1 VELITTQTVAGKLT
15 AYLHHELD
23 LAGLV
28 DWAEDAM
35 MEGEFEPEHH
45 DVVRD
50 VVSRLGLA
58 DVKSFALTWDDC
70 ERFLSQM
77 GYQVRIEVVAH

>member
-1 VELITTQTVAGKLT
+1 MDLITSGTVAGKLT

-35 MEGEFEPEHH
+35 MEGRFDPEHH
-45 DVVRD
+45 DTLRD

-58 DVKSFALTWDDC
+58 DVKAFALAWEDC
-70 ERFLSQM
+70 ERFLARL
-77 GYQVRIEVVAH
+77 GYDVRIEVVAH

>member
-1 VELITTQTVAGKLT
+1 VITTETVAGKLT
-15 AYLHHELD
+15 AYLRHELD
-23 LAGLV
+23 LAALA

-35 MEGEFEPEHH
+35 MDGEFEPEHYN
-45 DVVRD
+45 VLRD

-70 ERFLSQM
+70 EGFLTQM
-77 GYQVRIEVVAH
+77 GYQVRIEVVAC

>member
-1 VELITTQTVAGKLT
+1 VEPITTETVAGKLT
-15 AYLHHELD
+15 AYPHHELD
-23 LAGLV
+23 LAELV

-35 MEGEFEPEHH
+35 MEGEFEPKRQ
-45 DVVRD
+45 DAIRD

-70 ERFLSQM
+70 EHFLTQM
-77 GYQVRIEVVAH
+77 GYEVRIEVVAH